1 MAAPKFYRPDQ
12 PFLTRC
18 FYWWFEFFASL
29 KLAVVLISTVAFVL
43 AIATFVESNSGTAA
57 VRFWIYHTKSFSF
70 LMALLAMNIFF
81 AAAIRYPWKKHQTG
95 FVITHIGLLTLLAG
109 SAISYRG
116 SINSQ
121 LLVLDQQSN
130 QIASDTAQGYLLFT
144 GIPGR
149 PEPFKVR
156 FTPGPYNWHDLAPF
170 PIVRKMN
177 SLIGN
182 DDLSKPW
189 DHPDEVIYDQNGTK
203 IEIVNFHSRSV
214 VHHLPYLQLDFDVEI
229 MGRKI
234 NKKKVLEYS
243 GGAKHAKAV
252 LEDEMTGMVMGE
264 IYLWKS
270 DQDNILEMLKETVPD
285 RSVENN
291 GMIVIWSHGETYSF
305 SVDSLK
311 DKKEKGET
319 IELDDNRKIEFVK
332 YVPSGNIEA
341 LVKGKGLVSMGPEA
355 NNPVVELKIIE
366 TIDGKEKTYRIF
378 NFASFPFLPNHE
390 DPDQFYSTFFHPAV
404 KGRIDIIQDK
414 NNKLAYRTWQQKAKR
429 VAGSGDLELDKPVNT
444 WSMTGLKTTWKMTL
458 KEHLLPNDEKETFR
472 VIPLPFSKEN
482 NNLQGLVQIRIQ
494 WNDKK
499 SDKSETKTFW
509 LRQNLPEP
517 WESARNH
524 QIEFIFLPTDKNDT
538 IQASYHVMET
548 DVGSTVKLIDFD
560 LDKDP
565 GTSMAA
571 NYTSQVIVIDVRDE
585 EEVKNLR
592 EKIGKAESRE
602 DKQKVRI
609 ELASLKRKMVAEK
622 LKTLENKTAKEQ
634 IKVSGTDHAME
645 FHLIT
650 MNAPLDY
657 PDQHGRI
664 LRLFQENYQPPNP
677 SKNVQMGSIFR
688 VNYDPG
694 RSLKYLGSLLITLGI
709 FTMFYMKAYFFKK
722 PPQASRKKKNNS
734 DDDSNGQKSEQE
746 TKKEQTMEEIPSV

>member
-12 PFLTRC
+12 PFVTRC

-156 FTPGPYNWHDLAPF
+156 FTPGPYNWNDLAPF

-189 DHPDEVIYDQNGTK
+189 DHPEEVIYDQDGTK

-214 VHHLPYLQLDFDVEI
+214 VRYLPALNLNFSVNLMGQETNETVELDYKGTDRP
-229 MGRKI
+229 G
-234 NKKKVLEYS
+234 
-243 GGAKHAKAV
+243 KASF
-252 LEDEMTGMVMGE
+252 GPGE
-264 IYLWKS
+264 IVFWKS
-270 DQDNILEMLKETVPD
+270 DQENILEMFKETVPD

-305 SVDSLK
+305 SIDSLK
-311 DKKEKGET
+311 DKKEKGEV

-332 YVPSGNIEA
+332 YVPSIDIKA
-341 LVKGKGLVSMGPEA
+341 LTEGKGLKSMGTDPG
-355 NNPVVELKIIE
+355 NPVAELKVIE

-378 NFASFPFLPNHE
+378 IFASHPYLPNHE

-414 NNKLAYRTWQQKAKR
+414 NEKLAFRAWQKMAKR

-444 WSMTGLKTTWKMTL
+444 WSMGGMGGTWKMTL
-458 KEHLLPNDEKETFR
+458 KKHLVPKDKKEQFR

-482 NNLQGLVQIRIQ
+482 SNLQGLVQIRIQ
-494 WNDKK
+494 WKDKK

-585 EEVKNLR
+585 EEIKKLR
-592 EKIGKAESRE
+592 EKIEKAESRE
-602 DKQKVRI
+602 DKQKIRI

-622 LKTLENKTAKEQ
+622 LKTLKDKTAKEQ
-634 IKVSGTDHAME
+634 IKVSETDPAME

-664 LRLFQENYQPPNP
+664 LRLFQENYQPPIP

-734 DDDSNGQKSEQE
+734 DDDSSGQKSEQE